1 MAASKNIREYRPLDE
16 TDTMLIELLQE
27 NGRMPNSELA
37 ERAGIAPS
45 TCISRVKA
53 LLERGIITGFTA
65 TVDPLSVGID
75 LQVLISVSIRAGA
88 RQRIAELSE
97 QLQRQP
103 EVMQLFFLG
112 GAEDFI
118 IHLAAHSAEQVRD
131 FVMDH
136 LSAHPAVASTR
147 TSMVFDHFSTG
158 PRPTLTRRPPNT
170 VPAGR

>member
-1 MAASKNIREYRPLDE
+1 MKAGYDVVSSKNLRDFRPLDE
-16 TDTMLIELLQE
+16 TDVTLVTLLQE
-27 NGRMPNSELA
+27 NGRMSNSELA
-37 ERAGIAPS
+37 ERAGIAAS
-45 TCISRVKA
+45 TCVSRVRS
-53 LLERGIITGFTA
+53 LLDRGIITGFTA
-65 TVDPLSVGID
+65 IVDPPAVGID
-75 LQVLISVSIRAGA
+75 LQVLISVSVRAGA

-97 QLQRQP
+97 QLQNQP

-158 PRPTLTRRPPNT
+158 PKPQ
-170 VPAGR
+170 

>member
-158 PRPTLTRRPPNT
+158 PRPTLMR
-170 VPAGR
+170 